1 MICPRCKIGKIML
14 RWSWEENL
22 GRVDV
27 CERCLKVYFHST
39 VHILESEIKDTE
51 LCNKIYNMWVQ
62 GELP

>member
-1 MICPRCKIGKIML
+1 MICPRCKIGKITS

-27 CERCLKVYFHST
+27 CGQCLSVYFHST
-39 VHILESEIKDTE
+39 VHILESKIKDTE
-51 LCNKIYNMWVQ
+51 LCNKIYNMWVK